1 MFFPWGFH
9 NKTVK
14 HLRKNIGMT
23 AKELAE
29 RAHVAASQILK
40 VDDMKLKEVREPLR
54 SKITPVL
61 KGNDTDKMP
70 WL

>member
-1 MFFPWGFH
+1 MFFSWGFH

-14 HLRKNIGMT
+14 HLRKNAGLT

-29 RAHVAASQILK
+29 RANVGISQILR
-40 VDDMKLKEVREPLR
+40 VDDLKLKEVHEPLR

-61 KGNDTDKMP
+61 KGDWDKIP